1 MTTTAQLTAESVTI
15 RVPGRLLVD
24 ALDVSVRPGEL
35 LAILGQNGSGKSL
48 CMMTLAGLRAPDG
61 GRVSLG
67 DEPLTRMHRSALA
80 KRLSLLPQV
89 IDDLFPSTVL
99 ETAMIGRYP
108 HIGRFSWESE
118 QDRAIASASLDTM
131 DLGAF
136 AGRDVLT
143 LSGGERQRLAIAQ
156 ILTQQ
161 PGVFLLDEPTNHLDP
176 QHQVDV
182 MQIFRQRA
190 DAGDAVAATLHDVN
204 LASRFADRCLLLF
217 GDGRWRLG
225 SREEVLDEA
234 TLTELYGTPMERV
247 RWRDGSLFVAAAS

>member
-1 MTTTAQLTAESVTI
+1 MTTTAHLTAESVTI
-15 RVPGRLLVD
+15 RVPGRLLIE
-24 ALDVSVRPGEL
+24 ALDLTLRPGEL

-48 CMMTLAGLRAPDG
+48 CMLTLAGLRAPDR

-67 DEPLTRMHRSALA
+67 DEALADLRRSTLA

-89 IDDLFPSTVL
+89 VEDLFPSSVL

-118 QDRAIASASLDTM
+118 QDRAIARASLDTM

-136 AGRDVLT
+136 AGRDVRT

-182 MQIFRQRA
+182 MRVFRERA
-190 DAGDAVAATLHDVN
+190 DAGNAVAATLHDVN

-225 SREEVLDEA
+225 ERDDVLDED

>member
-1 MTTTAQLTAESVTI
+1 MTSTAHLTAESLTI
-15 RVPGRLLVD
+15 RVPGRLLVE
-24 ALDVSVRPGEL
+24 ALELSIRPGEL
-35 LAILGQNGSGKSL
+35 VAILGQNGSGKSL
-48 CMMTLAGLRAPDG
+48 CMMTLAGLRAPDSG
-61 GRVSLG
+61 HVSLG
-67 DEPLTRMHRSALA
+67 DVPLTRIHRSALA

-89 IDDLFPSTVL
+89 VEDLFPSTVL
-99 ETAMIGRYP
+99 ETALIGRYP

-118 QDRAIASASLDTM
+118 QDRAMASASLEAM

-161 PGVFLLDEPTNHLDP
+161 PGVYLLDEPTNHLDP

-182 MQIFRQRA
+182 MRVFRNRA
-190 DAGDAVAATLHDVN
+190 DAGDAGY
-204 LASRFADRCLLLF
+204 SDRCLLLF

-225 SREEVLDEA
+225 NRDDVLDEE

>member
-1 MTTTAQLTAESVTI
+1 MTSDAHLTAESLTI

-24 ALDVSVRPGEL
+24 ALDLSIRSGEFV
-35 LAILGQNGSGKSL
+35 AILGQNGSGKSL

-61 GRVSLG
+61 GRVLLG
-67 DEPLTRMHRSALA
+67 GEPIERVPRAALA

-89 IDDLFPSTVL
+89 VEDLFPSTVL
-99 ETAMIGRYP
+99 ETALIGRYP
-108 HIGRFSWESE
+108 HIGRFSWESA
-118 QDRAIASASLDTM
+118 QDRDIASASLDTM

-143 LSGGERQRLAIAQ
+143 LSGGERQRLAVAQ

-182 MQIFRQRA
+182 MRTFRQRA
-190 DAGDAVAATLHDVN
+190 DAGDAVAASLHDVN

-225 SREEVLDEA
+225 GRDEVLDEA
-234 TLTELYGTPMERV
+234 TLSELYGTPMERV
-247 RWRDGSLFVAAAS
+247 PWRDGSVFIAAAS

>member
-1 MTTTAQLTAESVTI
+1 
-15 RVPGRLLVD
+15 
-24 ALDVSVRPGEL
+24 
-35 LAILGQNGSGKSL
+35 
-48 CMMTLAGLRAPDG
+48 MMTLAGLRAPDSG
-61 GRVSLG
+61 HVSLG
-67 DEPLTRMHRSALA
+67 DVPLTRIHRSALA

-89 IDDLFPSTVL
+89 VEDLFPSTVL
-99 ETAMIGRYP
+99 ETALIGRYP

-118 QDRAIASASLDTM
+118 QDRAMASASLEAM

-161 PGVFLLDEPTNHLDP
+161 PGVYLLDEPTNHLDP

-182 MQIFRQRA
+182 MRVFRNRA

-225 SREEVLDEA
+225 NRDDVLDEE

>member
-1 MTTTAQLTAESVTI
+1 MTSDAHLTAESLTI

-24 ALDVSVRPGEL
+24 ALDLSIRSGEFV
-35 LAILGQNGSGKSL
+35 AILGQNGSGKSL

-61 GRVSLG
+61 GRVLLG
-67 DEPLTRMHRSALA
+67 GEPIERVPRAALA

-89 IDDLFPSTVL
+89 VEDLFPSTVL
-99 ETAMIGRYP
+99 ETALIGRYP
-108 HIGRFSWESE
+108 HIGRFSWESA
-118 QDRAIASASLDTM
+118 QDRDIASASLDTM

-143 LSGGERQRLAIAQ
+143 LSGGERQRL
-156 ILTQQ
+156 
-161 PGVFLLDEPTNHLDP
+161 LDEPTNHLDP

-182 MQIFRQRA
+182 IRTFRQRA
-190 DAGDAVAATLHDVN
+190 DAGDAVAASLHDVN

-225 SREEVLDEA
+225 GRDEVLDEA
-234 TLTELYGTPMERV
+234 TLSELYGTPMERV
-247 RWRDGSLFVAAAS
+247 PWRDGSVFIAAAS